1 MQERK
6 NIDELEDMAA
16 VWLAGIRN
24 QKFACSER
32 RAGGSEGDVTS
43 NGICGLPLERESE
56 SRFENGK
63 RDPLEVRAARTS
75 LKDRAGRG
83 KGEEGDRGGSE

>member
-1 MQERK
+1 MK
-6 NIDELEDMAA
+6 DELEDIA
-16 VWLAGIRN
+16 VVGLARIRD
-24 QKFACSER
+24 QKFASSKWCLS
-32 RAGGSEGDVTS
+32 GGEGDVTS
-43 NGICGLPLERESE
+43 NGVCGLPLERESE